1 MSNISVGSIRQRL
14 LNLARER
21 GEDFDYVLRQYVIQR
36 LLYRLCQSDYRQQF
50 LLKGAQLFW
59 VWNNAFHR
67 PTRDVDLLGFGE
79 NDVETLVK
87 TFQNVCSLDVEDGL
101 LFDTKQIQGMEIKE
115 DAMYQGVRVTGFAEL
130 AKARI
135 PFQIDIGFGDVVT
148 PEPEVISMPSFLDLP
163 EAKIRAYTVY
173 TVIAE
178 KFQAMVYLGLANSRM
193 KDFYDVWFLASSMDL
208 EGDLL
213 AEAIMATFTR
223 RETPV
228 STGSLFIF
236 GETFAGDSGKNTLWN
251 AFIKKNGLT
260 TELTFAELLQ
270 KIQIFIKPAYRSIA
284 LKQPFNQKWSA
295 AGWRWG
301 K

>member
-1 MSNISVGSIRQRL
+1 M
-14 LNLARER
+14 
-21 GEDFDYVLRQYVIQR
+21 
-36 LLYRLCQSDYRQQF
+36 
-50 LLKGAQLFW
+50 FW
-59 VWNNAFHR
+59 VWNDAFHR

-87 TFQNVCSLDVEDGL
+87 TFQNICSLDVEDGL

-163 EAKIRAYTVY
+163 EAKILAYTIY

-208 EGDLL
+208 EGNLL
-213 AEAIMATFTR
+213 VEAIMATFAR
-223 RETPV
+223 REMPV
-228 STGSLFIF
+228 STESLFIF
-236 GETFAGDSGKNTLWN
+236 GESFAGDSGKNTLWN

-260 TELTFAELLQ
+260 TEFAFAELLQ
-270 KIQIFIKPAYRSIA
+270 KIQIFIEPAYRSIA
-284 LKQPFNQKWSA
+284 LKQAFNQKWSA

>member
-36 LLYRLCQSDYRQQF
+36 LLYRLCQSDYQQQF

-135 PFQIDIGFGDVVT
+135 PFHIDIGFGDVVT

-163 EAKIRAYTVY
+163 ETKIRA
-173 TVIAE
+173 
-178 KFQAMVYLGLANSRM
+178 
-193 KDFYDVWFLASSMDL
+193 
-208 EGDLL
+208 
-213 AEAIMATFTR
+213 
-223 RETPV
+223 
-228 STGSLFIF
+228 
-236 GETFAGDSGKNTLWN
+236 
-251 AFIKKNGLT
+251 
-260 TELTFAELLQ
+260 
-270 KIQIFIKPAYRSIA
+270 
-284 LKQPFNQKWSA
+284 
-295 AGWRWG
+295 
-301 K
+301 

>member
-101 LFDTKQIQGMEIKE
+101 LFDTKQIQGMEINE
-115 DAMYQGVRVTGFAEL
+115 DAMCQGVRVTGFAEL

-193 KDFYDVWFLASSMDL
+193 KDFYDVWFLASNMDL

-270 KIQIFIKPAYRSIA
+270 KIQIFIKPAYRSVA

-295 AGWRWG
+295 AGWR
-301 K
+301 